1 MEPEDKKASE
11 TDNTNTGGDT
21 QTNTTPTIEA
31 VTAELETV
39 RKALKQANAES
50 AQRRKRLEELEA
62 EENKRK
68 DAEKTELQ
76 KALDKA
82 AALEAQLAKQAETV
96 KQSTIQHAVEIT
108 AAKLGFA
115 DPGDALSLLDKSAV
129 KLGEDGK
136 VEGVEDALKDLLKR
150 KPYLAKAGPQQ
161 PETDSQKRPSGT
173 QKSADD
179 ILAEKRAQYSG
190 F

>member
-11 TDNTNTGGDT
+11 TDNNPGGDT

-82 AALEAQLAKQAETV
+82 AELEAQLAKQTETV
-96 KQSTIQHAVEIT
+96 KQTTIQHAVEIT
-108 AAKLGFA
+108 AAKLGFT
-115 DPGDALSLLDKSAV
+115 DPGDALSLLDHSAI
-129 KLGEDGK
+129 KIGDNGK
-136 VEGVEDALKDLLKR
+136 VDGVEDALKDLLKR
-150 KPYLAKAGPQQ
+150 KPYLAKTGAQQ
-161 PETDSQKRPSGT
+161 PETDSQKRPSGSSKT
-173 QKSADD
+173 ADD